1 MFVRPLVIAVCLMF
15 AQVAPAAAMQ
25 IFVKTLVGKTI
36 TLDVE
41 PSDTIENI
49 KAKIQDKEGIP
60 PDQQRLIF
68 AGKQLEDGRT
78 LADYNIQKE
87 STLHLVLRLARSSAL
102 PPAAAATQLR
112 AVTDAVK
119 ARVQLQLAA
128 PDATGWSQWTSSSAV
143 GLLAQATGGGGNAML
158 GADFRAA
165 RGLVGLYA
173 SYDWLALTEAAGQS
187 VARAPAVGLY
197 FGLPFAAQFVLDGQ
211 IGLSRPDYQVSGSDF
226 GSKRVLGSLGVT
238 GQWQTK
244 AVTLTPGL
252 RLSGYDESIPA
263 HSEGAASVA
272 KASRNSVSLG
282 AELRLA
288 GAKTLGQTG
297 LAPYADLSLSRV
309 RTGTGSG
316 TPTLF
321 TGAGAA
327 IGISGTIGTGEFDAS
342 VMAGDLGVDLRSMRV
357 SASYALRF

>member
-1 MFVRPLVIAVCLMF
+1 MFVRPLIVAVCLMF
-15 AQVAPAAAMQ
+15 TQVAPAAAMQ

-41 PSDTIENI
+41 PSDSIENV
-49 KAKIQDKEGIP
+49 KAKIADKEGIP

-68 AGKQLEDGRT
+68 AGKPLEDGQT
-78 LADYNIQKE
+78 LAEYNIQKE

-102 PPAAAATQLR
+102 PPAAAAAQLR
-112 AVTDAVK
+112 AVSDAVK

-128 PDATGWSQWTSSSAV
+128 PDAKGWSLWTSSSAV
-143 GLLAQATGGGGNAML
+143 GLLAQAAGGGGNAML
-158 GADFRAA
+158 GADFRMA
-165 RGLVGLYA
+165 RGLVGIYA
-173 SYDWLALTEAAGQS
+173 SYDWLTLTEEAGRS

-211 IGLSRPDYQVSGSDF
+211 IGLSRPDYTVSGSDF
-226 GSKRVLGSLGVT
+226 GSKRVLGSLGVS
-238 GQWQTK
+238 GQWQTA
-244 AVTLTPGL
+244 AVTVTPGL

-263 HSEGAASVA
+263 HNEGASPVA
-272 KASRNSVSLG
+272 EASRNSVSLG

-288 GAKTLGQTG
+288 SAKTLGQTG
-297 LAPYADLSLSRV
+297 LTPYADLSLSRV

-316 TPTLF
+316 ASGWF
-321 TGAGAA
+321 TGADAA
-327 IGISGTIGTGEFDAS
+327 IGISGTIGAGQFDAS
-342 VMAGDLGVDLRSMRV
+342 VMAGDLGADLRSLRV